1 MLRQFEVM
9 PSYWANAP
17 YEVDFVIQRENDI
30 IPVEAKAGTNVKA
43 TSIKN
48 YEKQYTEETSLI
60 VRLSLRNL
68 SLDGK
73 VLNVPLFMAD
83 NLDKII
89 GGVTSFTHIIIF
101 MNNIP
106 WDSDGA
112 EYAENLENKGFQRFV
127 VWVRKTL
134 AFSLSVAK
142 APVRVTSKILKR
154 TQFALGFLLF
164 GDSYGNV
171 DEFVV

>member
-1 MLRQFEVM
+1 M
-9 PSYWANAP
+9 PRYWANAP
-17 YEVDFVIQRENDI
+17 YEVDFVIQRENAI

-89 GGVTSFTHIIIF
+89 GV
-101 MNNIP
+101 
-106 WDSDGA
+106 A
-112 EYAENLENKGFQRFV
+112 LQ
-127 VWVRKTL
+127 TL
-134 AFSLSVAK
+134 
-142 APVRVTSKILKR
+142 R
-154 TQFALGFLLF
+154 T
-164 GDSYGNV
+164 
-171 DEFVV
+171 

>member
-9 PSYWANAP
+9 PRYWANAP
-17 YEVDFVIQRENDI
+17 YEVDFVIQRENDV

-48 YEKQYTEETSLI
+48 YEKQYTEETPLI

-68 SLDGK
+68 SLEGK

-89 GGVTSFTHIIIF
+89 GV
-101 MNNIP
+101 
-106 WDSDGA
+106 A
-112 EYAENLENKGFQRFV
+112 LQ
-127 VWVRKTL
+127 TL
-134 AFSLSVAK
+134 
-142 APVRVTSKILKR
+142 R
-154 TQFALGFLLF
+154 T
-164 GDSYGNV
+164 
-171 DEFVV
+171 